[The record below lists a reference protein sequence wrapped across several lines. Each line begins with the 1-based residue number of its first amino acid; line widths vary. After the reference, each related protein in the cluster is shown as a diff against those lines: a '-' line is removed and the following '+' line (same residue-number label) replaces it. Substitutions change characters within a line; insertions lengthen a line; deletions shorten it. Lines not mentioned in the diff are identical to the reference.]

1 MSTNQV
7 CEDFLSCTLT
17 YLLTFAIVNVWIS
30 MLILS
35 ATTIA
40 GLIDRRALWIA
51 SIIAI
56 VSGAAV
62 AAAVVS

>member
-1 MSTNQV
+1 M
-7 CEDFLSCTLT
+7 CEGFVSCVLT
-17 YLLTFAIVNVWIS
+17 YLLTFAIVNVWVS
-30 MLILS
+30 MLVLS

-51 SIIAI
+51 STIAI
-56 VSGAAV
+56 ISGAAA